1 VTTEPAGQWSPLPR
15 TPGAD
20 DDTHTYSR
28 PRPVPRDPDGDDD
41 TDQAER
47 RYEKWIG
54 WD

>member
-1 VTTEPAGQWSPLPR
+1 MTTEPAGKWSPLPR
-15 TPGAD
+15 TPETD

-47 RYEKWIG
+47 RYEKYLG